1 MIDEGSFSDHISSTQ
16 DFYATILDLF
26 KIKKPNYITGLS
38 FLPTLLGNKQDKHE
52 YLYWETNSRLG
63 QQAIRLDKWKAIR
76 RNIANGN
83 KEIELFNLTLD
94 PMEKDD
100 VSSSNLEVISLLEKI
115 FNDAR
120 TTPTLKNFYIKSLD
134 Y

>member
-52 YLYWETNSRLG
+52 YLYWELYEGRPNCSVRL
-63 QQAIRLDKWKAIR
+63 KEWKGIVKDR
-76 RNIANGN
+76 RKGMNV
-83 KEIELFNLTLD
+83 ELYN
-94 PMEKDD
+94 
-100 VSSSNLEVISLLEKI
+100 
-115 FNDAR
+115 
-120 TTPTLKNFYIKSLD
+120 LKNDFAEIQ
-134 Y
+134 

>member
-1 MIDEGSFSDHISSTQ
+1 M
-16 DFYATILDLF
+16 
-26 KIKKPNYITGLS
+26 
-38 FLPTLLGNKQDKHE
+38 
-52 YLYWETNSRLG
+52 
-63 QQAIRLDKWKAIR
+63 
-76 RNIANGN
+76 AN
-83 KEIELFNLTLD
+83 ELFNLTLD

-120 TTPTLKNFYIKSLD
+120 TTPTLKNFYIKNLD

>member
-1 MIDEGSFSDHISSTQ
+1 M
-16 DFYATILDLF
+16 
-26 KIKKPNYITGLS
+26 
-38 FLPTLLGNKQDKHE
+38 
-52 YLYWETNSRLG
+52 
-63 QQAIRLDKWKAIR
+63 DKWKAIR

-94 PMEKDD
+94 PKEKDD

-120 TTPTLKNFYIKSLD
+120 TTPTLKNFYIKGLD
-134 Y
+134 F